1 MSVGAR
7 CEVAR
12 LSHTATLPG
21 AHRNRTVYSGRV
33 ISEYSRSRMALDSRG
48 DTSTIWLVNPGFTNS
63 PLAPVTGCTR
73 TTGWIAT
80 SRLSS
85 IRLS

>member
-1 MSVGAR
+1 MAR
-7 CEVAR
+7 
-12 LSHTATLPG
+12 
-21 AHRNRTVYSGRV
+21 
-33 ISEYSRSRMALDSRG
+33 DSRA
-48 DTSTIWLVNPGFTNS
+48 DTSTMWLVNPGLTKS

-85 IRLS
+85 IRLA